1 MLTPVWGCP
10 CSQHLSLAYYASHV
24 SFTQYHFLHY
34 IHHVCNHHYP
44 PHCRHP
50 SCSLSSSWR
59 HASDRAVGIRVYYM
73 LLVSDP
79 LTTYSENMT
88 ISSCFVRVTHE
99 SLLSAWNLM
108 YQKCIHTV
116 AGRNPANQLISSLSH
131 YLHGCIQP
139 RWCRIS
145 SINSII
151 SCAAKMLNRECS
163 DGVGY
168 PLRHLR
174 TTDSSFGPCSCQGCD
189 TCRRCCW
196 ASHAAHLT
204 SLRP

>member
-1 MLTPVWGCP
+1 MSRCFPLGIWCAK
-10 CSQHLSLAYYASHV
+10 SASILLLEEI
-24 SFTQYHFLHY
+24 LH
-34 IHHVCNHHYP
+34 
-44 PHCRHP
+44 
-50 SCSLSSSWR
+50 
-59 HASDRAVGIRVYYM
+59 
-73 LLVSDP
+73 
-79 LTTYSENMT
+79 
-88 ISSCFVRVTHE
+88 
-99 SLLSAWNLM
+99 
-108 YQKCIHTV
+108 
-116 AGRNPANQLISSLSH
+116 QLISSLSH
-131 YLHGCIQP
+131 YLHGFIQP

-168 PLRHLR
+168 SLRHLR

-204 SLRP
+204 SLRPWGLYAERVRGNPPKMRLKIYLQYLNSMFKKMYLYVFIIYCNYSYFLFT